1 MILSIDTTTKK
12 ASVALKIDENIICK
26 EIDNEITH
34 SEKLLPLIS
43 STLEENSKSLKDVNL
58 LACTLGPGSFT
69 GIRIG
74 IATIKAIAKVIGK
87 KIFGIT
93 SLELLA
99 LEHTATTHK
108 YILST
113 LDAKHNRVYFE
124 LFKNEN
130 GKLIPQDI
138 SGNLQITDLVNILKE
153 KDIEDILVVSD
164 NVELLKNEFINNFS
178 NISFENG
185 ILDLKNIFKADFTDK
200 SHIYNY
206 LNLDAKYYR
215 ASEAERSKFG
225 E

>member
-12 ASVALKIDENIICK
+12 ASVALKFNNEIICK
-26 EIDNEITH
+26 DIDNEITH

-43 STLEENSKSLKDVNL
+43 STLEEYNKKLSDVEL
-58 LACTLGPGSFT
+58 FACTLGPGSFT

-74 IATIKAIAKVIGK
+74 ISTVKAMAKVMDK

-93 SLELLA
+93 SLKLLA
-99 LEHTATTHK
+99 LGARSTNHK

-124 LFKNEN
+124 LFKNEDD
-130 GKLIPQDI
+130 KLIPENI
-138 SGNLQITDLVNILKE
+138 YGNLQVKDLVSLLLDKGIQDMLVLSDNIDILK
-153 KDIEDILVVSD
+153 D
-164 NVELLKNEFINNFS
+164 NFS
-178 NISFENG
+178 SNFTNISFENG
-185 ILDLKNIFKADFTDK
+185 ELDLKNIFKADFSDS

-215 ASEAERSKFG
+215 ASEVERTKLG

>member
-43 STLEENSKSLKDVNL
+43 STLKENSKSSKDVNL

-74 IATIKAIAKVIGK
+74 IATIKAIAKVIDK
-87 KIFGIT
+87 EIFGIT

-138 SGNLQITDLVNILKE
+138 SGNLQIVDLVNILKE
-153 KDIEDILVVSD
+153 KDVEDLLVVSD

-178 NISFENG
+178 NISFEHG

>member
-12 ASVALKIDENIICK
+12 ASVAIFKDKKIILN

-34 SEKLLPLIS
+34 SEKLLPLIDK
-43 STLEENSKSLKDVNL
+43 TLKDSNSKLSDVDC
-58 LACTLGPGSFT
+58 LALTIGPGSFT

-74 IATIKAIAKVIGK
+74 IATIKAIAKVINK

-99 LEHTATTHK
+99 LGFINTSHK

-124 LFKNEN
+124 LYEVINNSLVSKN
-130 GKLIPQDI
+130 IY
-138 SGNLQITDLVNILKE
+138 GNLPILELIELLKE
-153 KDIEDILVVSD
+153 NNIQDMLVVSD
-164 NVELLKNEFINNFS
+164 NVPILKE
-178 NISFENG
+178 SFEKNFKDVL
-185 ILDLKNIFKADFTDK
+185 IENSSLDLRNIFKCDFLDD
-200 SHIYNY
+200 SHLYNY

-215 ASEAERSKFG
+215 ASEAERTKFG

>member
-12 ASVALKIDENIICK
+12 ASVALKIDENVICK

-43 STLEENSKSLKDVNL
+43 STLEENSKSLNDVNL

-74 IATIKAIAKVIGK
+74 IATIKAIAKVIDK
-87 KIFGIT
+87 EIFGIT

-99 LEHTATTHK
+99 LGHTATTHK

-153 KDIEDILVVSD
+153 KDIKDILVVSD

-178 NISFENG
+178 NISFEHG

-200 SHIYNY
+200 SHIYKY